1 MGRKIRRGVVKRR
14 GALDKIWHENEGINY
29 SAVTVDDKWALQI
42 KPMYVFT
49 MADGFT
55 PLPSHA
61 QTRRATRRFK
71 FDRNKSVEDDLTFW
85 SRLLSGASPVIDIG
99 GLGVSDLILSANYS
113 QAELPTSLL
122 EDT

>member
-1 MGRKIRRGVVKRR
+1 VKRR

-29 SAVTVDDKWALQI
+29 SAVTVDEKWALQI

-85 SRLLSGASPVIDIG
+85 ARLLSGASPVIDIG
-99 GLGVSDLILSANYS
+99 GVGVSDLILSANYS